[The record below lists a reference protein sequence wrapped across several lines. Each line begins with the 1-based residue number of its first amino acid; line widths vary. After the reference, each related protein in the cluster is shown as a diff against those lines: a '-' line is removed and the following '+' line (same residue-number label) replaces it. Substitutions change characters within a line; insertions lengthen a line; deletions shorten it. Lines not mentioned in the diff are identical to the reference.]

1 MPDSTLPETGSG
13 RDEFLKSPQM
23 RAVVSKLEDGGREG
37 AQGGAGEPA
46 GDLRAGQQD
55 SGRGGLS
62 WTGAAPERAGG
73 GQQPAGRKR
82 QRQKSRGCQEARRR
96 GEVVLY
102 PRVPGAN
109 PLGGQCRQRGAVYY
123 SGGPKA
129 ASPLSR
135 GPRPVFVKTLYTLS
149 VSAQTH
155 LPKFPETSLNKG
167 KERSNQR

>member
-23 RAVVSKLEDGGREG
+23 RAMVSKLEDGGREG

-82 QRQKSRGCQEARRR
+82 QRQKA
-96 GEVVLY
+96 
-102 PRVPGAN
+102 
-109 PLGGQCRQRGAVYY
+109 GAVRRQE
-123 SGGPKA
+123 K
-129 ASPLSR
+129 R
-135 GPRPVFVKTLYTLS
+135 
-149 VSAQTH
+149 
-155 LPKFPETSLNKG
+155 
-167 KERSNQR
+167 